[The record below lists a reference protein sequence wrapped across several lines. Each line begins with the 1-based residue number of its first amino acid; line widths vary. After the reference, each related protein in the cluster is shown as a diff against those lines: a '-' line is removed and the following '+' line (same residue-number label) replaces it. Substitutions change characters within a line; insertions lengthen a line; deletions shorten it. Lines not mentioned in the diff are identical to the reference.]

1 MIRIAFV
8 FVVLAACSKSAGSQ
22 DKPAAPATDKVQ
34 VPGETAQVK
43 GPTDPQ
49 PADQTDD
56 PKKHIQPDEG
66 TLEVG
71 KPDCKTGAEA
81 TATIKVTPATGFH
94 VSTDYPTELKLD
106 PPPGV
111 KLAKATYAKADA
123 DTLNEKLLQLSV
135 KATPEK
141 AGTYEIKGW
150 FKFGVC
156 DKDSCHP
163 KKQPITIVCA
173 AT

>member
-1 MIRIAFV
+1 MAFLV
-8 FVVLAACSKSAGSQ
+8 AVLFACNSKSAESK
-22 DKPAAPATDKVQ
+22 DKDPAPVEKTHVE
-34 VPGETAQVK
+34 VPGEVK
-43 GPTDPQ
+43 TVGDPQ
-49 PADQTDD
+49 PENQTDD

-106 PPPGV
+106 PPAGV

-123 DTLNEKLLQLSV
+123 DTLTEKLLQLSV

>member
-1 MIRIAFV
+1 M
-8 FVVLAACSKSAGSQ
+8 VLLVAALTACNSKSAESKDK
-22 DKPAAPATDKVQ
+22 DKPPTSDKIA
-34 VPGETAQVK
+34 VPGGETAQGK
-43 GPTDPQ
+43 GPGDPQ
-49 PADQTDD
+49 PENQTDD

-66 TLEVG
+66 TLEVA

-81 TATIKVTPATGFH
+81 TATIKVTPATGFN
-94 VSTDYPTELKLD
+94 VSNDYPTELKLD
-106 PPPGV
+106 PPAGV

-123 DTLNEKLLQLSV
+123 DTLTEKLLQLSV